1 MLSIK
6 QLVLMKKLLFFL
18 SISVFIFS
26 CRPDDTEIPAQV
38 LNPPDWFIGTWNHS
52 DSSTV
57 LKKMTVSSS
66 NLIIENLQN
75 ASSIDYIDYF
85 RQNKIEFT
93 EKANHN
99 ISYGFEYFEDNEM
112 KLVNFGVIGDGEVH
126 FMTENGPPLETYN
139 KE

>member
-1 MLSIK
+1 
-6 QLVLMKKLLFFL
+6 MKKLLFFL

-26 CRPDDTEIPAQV
+26 CRPDDTEIPAPV

-57 LKKMTVSSS
+57 LKKMTVIFS
-66 NLIIENLQN
+66 NLIIENLQKT
-75 ASSIDYIDYF
+75 SSIDYIDYF

-99 ISYGFEYFEDNEM
+99 ISNGFEYFEDNEM
-112 KLVNFGVIGDGEVH
+112 KLVNFGVIVDGEVC
-126 FMTENGPPLETYN
+126 FMTENGPTLETYN

>member
-1 MLSIK
+1 
-6 QLVLMKKLLFFL
+6 MKKLLFFL

-26 CRPDDTEIPAQV
+26 CR
-38 LNPPDWFIGTWNHS
+38 PDWFIGTWNHS

-57 LKKMTVSSS
+57 LKKMTVIFS
-66 NLIIENLQN
+66 NLIIENLQK

-85 RQNKIEFT
+85 SQKKIEFT

-99 ISYGFEYFEDNEM
+99 ISNGFEYFEDNEM
-112 KLVNFGVIGDGEVH
+112 KLVNFGVIVDGEVC
-126 FMTENGPPLETYN
+126 FMTENGPTLETYN